1 MLEKLS
7 ETFFRFPNRN
17 AFCINREYY
26 TYYTLAKVVSKIRN
40 YIQLN
45 ADSSEKLIGVIANH
59 EQHIEIYGAIFGT
72 LYSGR
77 GYVPINPVNPLERNI
92 EILKQTGIK
101 TILCCK
107 KNKKLDELAYRLKIN
122 LVETCSLPESTI
134 NIEPPAVNNNDT
146 AYILFTSGSTG
157 IPKGVQIS
165 RKNLNSF
172 ISAFFKLK
180 FHVDENDRFL
190 QMFDLTFDFSV
201 VCYTIP
207 LLLGA
212 CVYTVPTEGIKFA
225 NVYTTLEENE
235 ITFACMVPTVLNYL
249 KPYFNEIKL
258 DKMKYS
264 LFCGE
269 ALQDKIAQQWSASIP
284 YGKIINAYGPTEA
297 TVFCMTYELKNN
309 SSYKNFNGILSIG
322 KPMENIEAIVVDEKL
337 KKVKDGEKGELC
349 ISGDQLTE
357 GYLNDEDTNKK
368 AFFRHSTKGK
378 SKIFYRTGDTAFI
391 DNNGDFMFT
400 GRMDDQIKIQG
411 FRIELGEIEN
421 HTREFTKSSNVK
433 AISNEDDRGIT
444 QIHLFVENFNR
455 NTEELNEYLKTKV
468 PEYMLP
474 ASIINLQAFPFN
486 GNGKV
491 DKKKLIEVIEKN

>member
-40 YIQLN
+40 FIQSKV
-45 ADSSEKLIGVIANH
+45 DESEKLIGVIANH

-107 KNKKLDELAYRLKIN
+107 KNEKLNELAYRLKIN
-122 LVETCSLPESTI
+122 LIETCSLPESTI
-134 NIEPPAVNNNDT
+134 NIELPVVNENDT

-172 ISAFFKLK
+172 ISAFFNLKLN
-180 FHVDENDRFL
+180 VNQNDRFL
-190 QMFDLTFDFSV
+190 QMFELTFDFSV

-212 CVYTVPTEGIKFA
+212 CIYTVPTEGIKFA
-225 NVYTTLEENE
+225 NVYTILEENE

-249 KPYFNEIKL
+249 KPYFDEIKL

-269 ALQDKIAQQWSASIP
+269 ALQEEIARRWSVCIP
-284 YGKIINAYGPTEA
+284 DGKIINAYGPTEA
-297 TVFCMTYELKNN
+297 TVFCTTYEFKENTSN
-309 SSYKNFNGILSIG
+309 KNFNGIVSIG

-337 KKVKDGEKGELC
+337 KKVKNGEKGELC
-349 ISGDQLTE
+349 ISGDQLTQ
-357 GYLNDEDTNKK
+357 GYLNDEDRNKK
-368 AFFRHSTKGK
+368 AFFKYSTKGK
-378 SKIFYRTGDTAFI
+378 PIRFYRTGDTAII
-391 DNNGDFMFT
+391 DDDGDFMFT
-400 GRMDDQIKIQG
+400 GRLDDQIKIQG
-411 FRIELGEIEN
+411 FRTELGEIEH
-421 HTREFTKSSNVK
+421 HTREFTKSTNVK

-444 QIHLFVENFNR
+444 QIHLFIENFKK
-455 NTEELNEYLKTKV
+455 NTEDLNEYLRTKI

-474 ASIINLQAFPFN
+474 ASINNIHVFPFN

-491 DKKKLIEVIEKN
+491 DKKKLIELIKKD